1 MKRNPRAGQG
11 EKKDGTKAENGNGC
25 SINNGINRKQKPGN
39 AAQDRRGETHDS
51 FRVSPGAR
59 CVTVTWPARK
69 HLQSGLEPW
78 DMLQTLP

>member
-39 AAQDRRGETHDS
+39 AAQDRRGET
-51 FRVSPGAR
+51 RVLA
-59 CVTVTWPARK
+59 
-69 HLQSGLEPW
+69 HLESVLE
-78 DMLQTLP
+78 QGV